1 MANKPNNPSLWSKAK
16 SLARQKF
23 DVYPS
28 AYANGWA
35 AKWYKGKGG
44 TWRKAE
50 YGMEMPLY
58 KAETGFPGET
68 PGLTP
73 REMEEWN
80 RLIDFASQK
89 GLSGSRT
96 LDNRSKNIG
105 RGLFDEYRQM
115 YPDTVINYDIVP
127 RAQRE
132 FLEFQKNNQKFK
144 DERGIKRKDQFD
156 NLSAEDGWFGSFTSK
171 QKFVPLIERIVDES
185 GREISRIDMG
195 LMNRE
200 GIPSSR
206 RTASGSLK
214 GFIPPPGADIQTW
227 SDGKNYIIDPN
238 SGDAVEVGQFAKQ
251 GNRFLKNGGE
261 SNNNLPKAAFG
272 MLLLPG
278 MMNRVNKA
286 KETIKDNPQL
296 LNLIAPGAGSMGSMA
311 GMMQKG
317 GEADGGMALQQMS
330 AVMDKLGK
338 LRKFIKPNSDLEPWI
353 SSKLAVM
360 DHYADAVSDYMTY
373 GDQYQDGGDVVN
385 EYSPNLPQMQGGGQC
400 PEGFVFLEEV
410 GDCVPMDMFGPEVAP
425 TRGNTRTGIELS
437 YPKFSLGYNYST
449 DPFGRKTH
457 DMRFSLPEVFRKR
470 GSLNLSGNYVP
481 GQSWAAN
488 LDSDFRF
495 GKRDAERAPRLTLN
509 ASVDKFFGDPELS
522 EMSRMERLLPPQ
534 KALNYNIEAGLNI
547 PMRKQGNLKI
557 SGSYGKRAMQ
567 RGGWLNEYK

>member
-1 MANKPNNPSLWSKAK
+1 
-16 SLARQKF
+16 
-23 DVYPS
+23 
-28 AYANGWA
+28 
-35 AKWYKGKGG
+35 
-44 TWRKAE
+44 
-50 YGMEMPLY
+50 
-58 KAETGFPGET
+58 
-68 PGLTP
+68 
-73 REMEEWN
+73 
-80 RLIDFASQK
+80 
-89 GLSGSRT
+89 
-96 LDNRSKNIG
+96 
-105 RGLFDEYRQM
+105 M

-132 FLEFQKNNQKFK
+132 FLEFQKNNQRFK
-144 DERGIKRKDQFD
+144 DERGIERKDQFD

-171 QKFVPLIERIVDES
+171 QKFVPLIERVVDES
-185 GREISRIDMG
+185 GREVSRIDMG

-206 RTASGSLK
+206 RTASGSLM
-214 GFIPPPGADIQTW
+214 GFVPPAGADIQTW

-261 SNNNLPKAAFG
+261 SSNNLPKAAFG

-278 MMNRVNKA
+278 IMNRVNKA

-385 EYSPNLPQMQGGGQC
+385 EYSANLPQMQDAGEIVDLTVITPYSRDYINNFRNQWIAHYNQ
-400 PEGFVFLEEV
+400 P
-410 GDCVPMDMFGPEVAP
+410 AP
-425 TRGNTRTGIELS
+425 SMLRDDE
-437 YPKFSLGYNYST
+437 F
-449 DPFGRKTH
+449 D
-457 DMRFSLPEVFRKR
+457 
-470 GSLNLSGNYVP
+470 
-481 GQSWAAN
+481 
-488 LDSDFRF
+488 DFF
-495 GKRDAERAPRLTLN
+495 H
-509 ASVDKFFGDPELS
+509 
-522 EMSRMERLLPPQ
+522 
-534 KALNYNIEAGLNI
+534 
-547 PMRKQGNLKI
+547 RKQTEIPILSKPYTGWLKKFPD
-557 SGSYGKRAMQ
+557 GSYEQRGGNKDNPPKSMGKPAKGFEWVENFPTTPERSMGNVGKLSSLIKSVRKAEQKKPEWNRAVKFKT
-567 RGGWLNEYK
+567 GGWLNEYK